1 MLPAEMQP
9 PVQKNQLSTA
19 PTPSSSFLQAR
30 PMIHGST
37 YQEAVNHQARLI
49 QTAVQLLTKHIH
61 KAACVLTQYKS
72 QKEAVE
78 TLNPSLLLLPAD
90 FLPSSRSPGSSPFE
104 LGEQHSVMGGLQRAG
119 EAYSTCRARAQ
130 CHTNKTSCSAV
141 SLALSQPCLH
151 LGPGLQIQSLPLA
164 PSLLNTDF
172 LFAKIFLN
180 LSKVYLQ

>member
-9 PVQKNQLSTA
+9 PVQKDQLSTA
-19 PTPSSSFLQAR
+19 PTPSSSLLRAR

-37 YQEAVNHQARLI
+37 YQEAGNHQARLI

-61 KAACVLTQYKS
+61 MRVDSVQS

-119 EAYSTCRARAQ
+119 EAYSICRARAP

-151 LGPGLQIQSLPLA
+151 LGPGLQIQSLPPA

>member
-19 PTPSSSFLQAR
+19 PTPSSSLLQAR

-61 KAACVLTQYKS
+61 MCVDSVQS

>member
-9 PVQKNQLSTA
+9 PVQKDQLSTA
-19 PTPSSSFLQAR
+19 PTPSSSLLQAR

-61 KAACVLTQYKS
+61 MRVDSVQS

-78 TLNPSLLLLPAD
+78 TLNPYLLLPPAD
-90 FLPSSRSPGSSPFE
+90 FLPSSMPPGSSPFE

-119 EAYSTCRARAQ
+119 EAYSICRARAP

-151 LGPGLQIQSLPLA
+151 LGPGLQIQSLPPA